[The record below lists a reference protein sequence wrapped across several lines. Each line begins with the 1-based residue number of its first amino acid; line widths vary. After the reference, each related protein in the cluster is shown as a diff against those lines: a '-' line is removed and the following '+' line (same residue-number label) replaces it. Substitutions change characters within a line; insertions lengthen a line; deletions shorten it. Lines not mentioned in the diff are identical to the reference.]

1 MQCTRLLTPLGL
13 ESLVSSQSQL
23 CLHPACF
30 SKKVTLKIVQ
40 LLHNTLPGS
49 LWLRNDD
56 GGFPIHN
63 LCHNEDLDDTNSL
76 DILQFMLEIDPN
88 LSREVNG
95 NGCLPVRYAIH
106 YKSTAFCK
114 ELIAAYPQS
123 LQVGDGLLPF
133 HSACHYGKRDDTV
146 DTIHYMLESR
156 ILN

>member
-1 MQCTRLLTPLGL
+1 MQCKRLLTPLGL

-23 CLHPACF
+23 CLHCF

-114 ELIAAYPQS
+114 ELI
-123 LQVGDGLLPF
+123 
-133 HSACHYGKRDDTV
+133 GKRDDTV